1 MQTLLVDLILA
12 AAVGAVFLIALRG
25 RKIGW
30 GKGSPD
36 SGSLAKFFNLLRPQ
50 GNFVDVTTTIEFVY
64 YLLCIGILIAALHLD
79 VGPWAEQVALIGWA
93 ILIAVPIWFIGWD
106 LPTQRGWQHDW
117 SE

>member
-30 GKGSPD
+30 GKGSLD
-36 SGSLAKFFNLLRPQ
+36 SGSLATFFYMFWGWAGQQ
-50 GNFVDVTTTIEFVY
+50 GKTVEFAY

-79 VGPWAEQVALIGWA
+79 VTPWAEQVALIGWA
-93 ILIAVPIWFIGWD
+93 ILIAVAIWFVGWD